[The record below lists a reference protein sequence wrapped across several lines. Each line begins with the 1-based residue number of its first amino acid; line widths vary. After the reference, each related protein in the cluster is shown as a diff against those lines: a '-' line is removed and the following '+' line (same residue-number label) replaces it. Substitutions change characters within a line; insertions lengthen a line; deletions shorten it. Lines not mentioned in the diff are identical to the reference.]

1 MQLNNEYLRVDK
13 ATYLTLKDLITDLYN
28 TNNYSITDVEYLRD
42 KLISYEREEIVYN
55 LRTVVTKVINEL
67 DINTDIDIEI
77 RDKKVDII
85 FK

>member
-1 MQLNNEYLRVDK
+1 MQLDK

-42 KLISYEREEIVYN
+42 KLISYEREEIVNN
-55 LRTVVTKVINEL
+55 LRTVVAKVISEL
-67 DINTDIDIEI
+67 DINADINIEI
-77 RDKKVDII
+77 RNKKVDIV